1 MSQINTVNSKIEA
14 RLVLTNPY
22 VLGKVIGN
30 ELVKGTNDAYQ
41 SKRRNNTKNF
51 EHKIAEKM
59 AEIEKHQISLW
70 SYLKFMG
77 AKVRFI

>member
-1 MSQINTVNSKIEA
+1 MTP
-14 RLVLTNPY
+14 T
-22 VLGKVIGN
+22 KVKEEII
-30 ELVKGTNDAYQ
+30 Q
-41 SKRRNNTKNF
+41 KNF